1 MKYTFTV
8 QITGEGDSPKQALL
22 DAVKVL
28 AVDPV
33 EFADDIPKVALPSIQ
48 SPEITCAQ
56 ALRAILLV
64 DAEQYGTLDS
74 LPANPSFWTV
84 AERMAVIAANVLN
97 SISTE
102 TNGGEL

>member
-1 MKYTFTV
+1 MKYIFTV
-8 QITGEGDSPKQALL
+8 QITGEGENPEQALL

-28 AVDPV
+28 AVDP
-33 EFADDIPKVALPSIQ
+33 ADSAGNIQQVALPSIQ

-56 ALRAILLV
+56 ALRAILRV
-64 DAEQYGTLDS
+64 YAEQCGTLDS

-84 AERMAVIAANVLN
+84 AERMAVIAANTLN

-102 TNGGEL
+102 TNGGGL